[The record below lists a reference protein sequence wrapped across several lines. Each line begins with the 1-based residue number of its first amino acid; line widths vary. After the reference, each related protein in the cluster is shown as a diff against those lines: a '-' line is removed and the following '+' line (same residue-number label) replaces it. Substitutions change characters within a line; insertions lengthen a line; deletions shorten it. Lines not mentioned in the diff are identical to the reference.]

1 MNRKIITTIL
11 FFLLFWATTTLAQD
25 NECINFDDN
34 IEHGTYGIATGLMP
48 GSLLFTDDGV
58 SVRVKNFEY
67 FNGTEDFINVFVS
80 DDDIFGGVN
89 AGLVE
94 GSYIFPSNINLD
106 FDFTNL
112 PTGIIKVCINFIDGG
127 GEENIA
133 VNGQPIKVLQNFLAI
148 DGEEIAPG
156 VTATVIQSTN
166 LDLLGGTLCLSGNIQ
181 NLTIGGQEML
191 LDNLCFYTN
200 DNDNNSGCRIKD
212 LIVRPKP
219 CTPNNIFF
227 AEMAFRFDS
236 VGNSGY
242 LVYINGEEYGAFSY
256 DQAFPILGPLDNGVL
271 YEIVVK
277 DKEKPDCKAF
287 AKIGPINC
295 AAECSISNLQVRIT
309 HCDNNGNDD
318 DDDNDNGDDDDGNDD
333 DGNDDDD
340 DDNGGDDDDNGG
352 DDDGND
358 DDDDD
363 NGDDDDGNDDD
374 DDDNGGDDDGNNDD
388 DDDNSGDDDS
398 NSCSITDLSATVLGC
413 NGDGTFRLK
422 LDFDHQFNTNTSFK
436 VVFRGDVVGEFN
448 TSQLPLTLE
457 NLRGDDTPHTEDIKV
472 CFDNED
478 CCEEVVFMLPNC
490 GDTDDDNSNDDYC
503 LYLNF
508 DYGNDFLS
516 FDVFING
523 NRIGTFSCDQLPI
536 NLNQIGIQGDT
547 SNVVVKVV
555 VNNVLDCSLSDTIQV
570 STDDCSLRNPRK
582 DDLECIGDG
591 KYRVT
596 IDFDHDGNGEF
607 FTLKSQGGFEGVF
620 KYSELPLRLPL
631 PVTENG
637 LEKLFI
643 CDKQNPDCCTSLE
656 FQLPCSSNGDECR
669 IKNLAAEAV
678 DCNDGKF
685 WLKIGFLSE
694 NTGGSGYFVFVD
706 GYIFGPYNYNQNNI
720 VVGPIQAND
729 YGIYDVL
736 LLDIDDPSC
745 YDYIELFNVEC
756 DDDDDDTCAITNLM
770 ATPLGCN
777 DDGTFRLKL
786 DFDHQLN
793 ANANFKVVF
802 RGDVVGEFNTS
813 QLPITLENL
822 RGDDTPHVED
832 IKVCLTNSDCCREV
846 EFMLPNCNGGSGDS
860 CAIYDVHANVL
871 ACDTTGAF
879 YVKLHF
885 EKEHPGNKGFN
896 IYVNGVLFE
905 DSLSYDLD
913 TITLGPLAGDGVSD
927 YDILIKDNQKPDCYA
942 LVSIEA
948 PNCPIEEVWP
958 GDANV
963 DNVVSNYDLLNIGIA
978 YGFQGIARN
987 NQGNEWEG
995 VPAKPWNQFFEDGVN
1010 YAHADAN
1017 GDGLV
1022 DVNDRAALEQ
1032 NYRLTHGPVQPFSP
1046 LPGTDI
1052 DPPIFVELPNDGNL
1066 PNGLDF
1072 TAPVVLGSPNEP
1084 VYDIYGIAF
1093 TIEFDP
1099 SVIDPSSLRISYP
1112 SGWFGTQNEDM
1123 ITFDRTFAEEGRIEV
1138 AITRTNQTNVS
1149 GYGVVALLSGI
1160 IDDIAGRSISAI
1172 RIKNVYGINA
1182 HQKPTPFRTPT
1193 QLLQVKT
1200 NVEEVG
1206 KLDVR
1211 LSLRLIPN
1219 PTSDWVLVY
1228 TKYKLPI
1235 HAIEVLDANGK
1246 PVGKNAVETDRI
1258 SLEGLP
1264 QGVYMLRLKIGEYTI
1279 YERVVKM

>member
-11 FFLLFWATTTLAQD
+11 FFLLFGATTTTHAQD

-58 SVRVKNFEY
+58 PVRLKNFQY

-80 DDDIFGGVN
+80 DDDIFGGAN

-112 PTGIIKVCINFIDGG
+112 PGDVIKVCINFIDGG

-133 VNGQPIKVLQNFLAI
+133 VNGQPIKVLQNFLTI

-156 VTATVIQSTN
+156 VTATVIQNTN
-166 LDLLGGTLCLSGNIQ
+166 LDLLGGTLCLSGRIQ

-191 LDNLCFYTN
+191 LDNLCFNTN
-200 DNDNNSGCRIKD
+200 DDDDDNDCRIKD
-212 LIVRPKP
+212 LVVRPKP

-227 AEMAFRFDS
+227 AEMAFQFDGVS
-236 VGNSGY
+236 NSGY
-242 LVYINGEEYGAFSY
+242 LVYLNGEEYGAFSY
-256 DQAFPILGPLDNGVL
+256 DDAFPILGPLNNGVL

-277 DKEKPDCKAF
+277 DKENPDCKAF

-295 AAECSISNLQVRIT
+295 AADCSIGNLQLRIT
-309 HCDNNGNDD
+309 HCDNSGNDD
-318 DDDNDNGDDDDGNDD
+318 DDDDP

-340 DDNGGDDDDNGG
+340 DDP
-352 DDDGND
+352 DGND
-358 DDDDD
+358 DDD
-363 NGDDDDGNDDD
+363 G
-374 DDDNGGDDDGNNDD
+374 
-388 DDDNSGDDDS
+388 
-398 NSCSITDLSATVLGC
+398 
-413 NGDGTFRLK
+413 
-422 LDFDHQFNTNTSFK
+422 
-436 VVFRGDVVGEFN
+436 
-448 TSQLPLTLE
+448 
-457 NLRGDDTPHTEDIKV
+457 
-472 CFDNED
+472 
-478 CCEEVVFMLPNC
+478 
-490 GDTDDDNSNDDYC
+490 YC

-523 NRIGTFSCDQLPI
+523 NRIGTFSCDQLPL

-555 VNNVLDCSLSDTIQV
+555 VNNIFDCILSDTIQV
-570 STDDCSLRNPRK
+570 SDDNICQLGNPRK

-596 IDFDHDGNGEF
+596 IDFDHDGNGDF
-607 FTLKSQGGFEGVF
+607 FTLKTLGGFEGVF
-620 KYSELPLRLPL
+620 KYSELPLRLPF
-631 PVTENG
+631 PVTQNG
-637 LEKLFI
+637 LERISI
-643 CDKQNPDCCTSLE
+643 CDKQNPNCCTVLE
-656 FQLPCSSNGDECR
+656 FQLPCTSSGDECR

-706 GYIFGPYNYNQNNI
+706 GYIFGPYSYNQNNI
-720 VVGPIQAND
+720 IVGPIQAND
-729 YGIYDVL
+729 HDIYDVL

-745 YDYIELFNVEC
+745 YDYLELFNVEC
-756 DDDDDDTCAITNLM
+756 DEDDDDTCAIENLT

-786 DFDHQLN
+786 DFDHQFT
-793 ANANFKVVF
+793 ANTNFKVIF
-802 RGDVVGEFNTS
+802 RGDIVGEFNTS
-813 QLPITLENL
+813 QLPVTLENL
-822 RGDDTPHVED
+822 RSDDEPHTED
-832 IKVCLTNSDCCREV
+832 IKVCFDNSDCCHEV
-846 EFMLPNCNGGSGDS
+846 EFVLPDCNSGSDDT
-860 CAIYDVHANVL
+860 CAIYDVHANIL

-879 YVKLHF
+879 YVKIHF
-885 EKEHPGNKGFN
+885 EKEHPGNQGFK
-896 IYVNGVLFE
+896 IYINGVLFE
-905 DSLSYDLD
+905 DSLSYELD
-913 TITLGPLAGDGVSD
+913 TITLGPLAGDGVSN

-942 LVSIEA
+942 LIVVEA

-995 VPAKPWNQFFEDGVN
+995 IPAKPWNEFFEDGVN

-1017 GDGLV
+1017 GDGIIN
-1022 DVNDRAALEQ
+1022 VNDRDAIAQ

-1052 DPPIFVELPNDGNL
+1052 DPPIFVELPDNGNL
-1066 PNGLDF
+1066 PNGLNF

-1099 SVIDPSSLRISYP
+1099 TVIDPSSLSISYP

-1123 ITFDRTFAEEGRIEV
+1123 ITFDRTFAQEGRIEV
-1138 AITRTNQTNVS
+1138 AITRTNQTNAS

-1172 RIKNVYGINA
+1172 RIKDVYGINA
-1182 HQKPTPFRTPT
+1182 NQKPTPFRTPT

-1200 NVEEVG
+1200 NEENVG